1 MKGDTMKRIVCAVLI
16 LCLLPVCA
24 LAVDLDLFNEYAS
37 VFGVPELKDGTFDG
51 KYTIFNSE
59 GCTIYFR
66 EMEDDLI
73 IYVEGDGDP
82 FIEYSVAAIM
92 YIEPDSSAF
101 SSNCGA
107 FLSLFLLNREGQG
120 TAMTKAGNMLLIQNR
135 GDAYMFAVNRK

>member
-1 MKGDTMKRIVCAVLI
+1 MLI

-51 KYTIFNSE
+51 KYTTFNSE

-66 EMEDDLI
+66 ELEDDLI

-82 FIEYSVAAIM
+82 FFAYSVAAIM
-92 YIEPDSSAF
+92 CIEPDSSAF
-101 SSNCGA
+101 AYNCGML
-107 FLSLFLLNREGQG
+107 LSTFLLSREDRG
-120 TAMTKAGNMLLIQNR
+120 TAETKAGNLIMIQKR
-135 GDAYMFAVNRK
+135 GNGFMFAVNRK